1 MQSIEAQSMARPVTP
16 WITLKATVSKDLRV
30 AIRYLPNLI
39 GNFVQLGVRVLFFL
53 LLSSLIS
60 LNGEE
65 TVGRDM
71 TNLDLFIFFQGA
83 LLLFVFI
90 RTALWT
96 PINSVNRD
104 LYNGTL
110 EFLYSNPISRYA
122 YYAGTILA
130 EAILGLVV
138 FLPLYL
144 VLVFASNASIQDMLM
159 VLLVCLTVLVT
170 LVAMGIMISLLGL
183 LWRQVNS
190 IAEVLNISFELL
202 AGAYFP
208 VTAFPAVIQYLAYML
223 PFTWGYDLIRYYSF
237 GGQWN
242 TIIPV
247 FYEWIIIITFGV
259 VFTAVS
265 LYLLRRVE
273 QHAKQNGL
281 HLI

>member
-39 GNFVQLGVRVLFFL
+39 GNFVQLGVRVMFFL
-53 LLSSLIS
+53 LLSNLIS

-208 VTAFPAVIQYLAYML
+208 VTAFPAVIQYLAYLL

-242 TIIPV
+242 TIVPV
-247 FYEWIIIITFGV
+247 FYEWIIIIVFGV